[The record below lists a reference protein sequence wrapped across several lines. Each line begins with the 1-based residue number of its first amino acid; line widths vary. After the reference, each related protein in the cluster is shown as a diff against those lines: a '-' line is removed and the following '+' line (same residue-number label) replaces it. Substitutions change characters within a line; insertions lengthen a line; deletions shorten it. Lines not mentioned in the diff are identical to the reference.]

1 MHDAQLAQEA
11 AERRRDAANRY
22 RPEHIKL
29 LLVAEAPPPLLSRYF
44 YFEDVE
50 HHDGLFYDVL
60 KALTGA
66 VRPERGEKALYLA
79 ELMALGVFLTD
90 MREDPLDSRPL
101 LDLVEP
107 LIERCRMLAPE
118 KII

>member
-1 MHDAQLAQEA
+1 MTEPELAYEAALRRRAA
-11 AERRRDAANRY
+11 AERY
-22 RPEHIKL
+22 RPAHVRL
-29 LLVAEAPPPLLSRYF
+29 LLIAESPPPLLSRYF

-101 LDLVEP
+101 PDLVEP
-107 LIERCRMLAPE
+107 LIDRCRMLAPE